1 MRTEAEIFTEA
12 LRHRRVQPEAGNDT
26 NILTAGFL
34 HACAFALGM
43 NSNDFCTEVDRRI
56 EKQDNPT
63 ALMDLTNPAPLGR
76 LLLPKE

>member
-1 MRTEAEIFTEA
+1 MRTEREIFVEA
-12 LRHRRVQPEAGNDT
+12 IRHRRVQPEAGNDS

-56 EKQDNPT
+56 LRQDKD
-63 ALMDLTNPAPLGR
+63 ASLMHLTNPAPLGT
-76 LLLPKE
+76 LLEPKE